1 MKNNWLRATARNF
14 LSLRLAPC
22 LTVFY
27 AILCASL
34 IPMSAAAQDTQ
45 TPQSAPIQTQDIIAR
60 PIPQRT
66 TGLEPGK
73 IVRWTLRDA
82 IIAALEKNVD
92 IELEKENVRMIQYD
106 LIGAHGFYDP
116 TTTSSI
122 FYNRSSRATASR
134 DQGLSADDNTNTIT
148 NKSLTYNFGATKN
161 LERWGS
167 SLQADFFN
175 TRASSNQSTLTSEY
189 RPSFQIQFNQP
200 LFRNFGIDQARRNIK
215 VTKKQL
221 DLTDAQFR
229 QRVIQI
235 ISLVTEAYWDLSQ
248 AIKNEAVQRDSVR
261 LAETFLNNTKRQVE
275 VGTLAPIEVVS
286 AATSLESRRQSVF
299 QAMNSVGQAE
309 NALKNL
315 TAGGRDD
322 ELWSSIIEPVEPF
335 DIKPVSIPVAD
346 AIKVAHENRPEIRQL
361 NLSKEINKIDIDFFR
376 NQAKPQID
384 LIASYRT
391 DGLAG
396 ASPLVPVQNCSD
408 SNKFTDPV
416 TGQSVCASVAPVIQN
431 GAFAPVVNTTPFVQS
446 QIQPIADRFVGGYGT
461 ALGNMFKNDFR
472 TFGFGLQ
479 ISLPLRNRRAKAD
492 LGKSLEAER
501 RIDLQTRQLLQN
513 IEVEVRNAVQSVETA
528 KMRIDAAQAA
538 EQYARQQLEGEQKKF
553 DAGLQTTFFVLSR
566 QNELSMAQLSRLQA
580 EADYN
585 KAIANLY
592 RVMSTTLT
600 NYSITLPQEAPVT
613 IK

>member
-1 MKNNWLRATARNF
+1 M
-14 LSLRLAPC
+14 
-22 LTVFY
+22 
-27 AILCASL
+27 
-34 IPMSAAAQDTQ
+34 
-45 TPQSAPIQTQDIIAR
+45 
-60 PIPQRT
+60 
-66 TGLEPGK
+66 
-73 IVRWTLRDA
+73 
-82 IIAALEKNVD
+82 AALEKNVE
-92 IELEKENVRMIQYD
+92 IELERENTRMMQFD
-106 LIGAHGFYDP
+106 LIAAQGFYDP
-116 TTTSSI
+116 RMTSEI

-134 DQGLSADDNTNTIT
+134 DQGLVGNDNTIS

-161 LERWGS
+161 LERWGGV
-167 SLQADFFN
+167 LQADFFN
-175 TRASSNQSTLTSEY
+175 TRASSNQSTLTTEY
-189 RPSFQIQFNQP
+189 RPSMLFQFSQP
-200 LFRNFGIDQARRNIK
+200 LFKNFGIDQARRTIK
-215 VTKKQL
+215 ITKKQL

-235 ISLVTEAYWDLSQ
+235 ISVVTEAYWDLSQ

-261 LAETFLNNTKRQVE
+261 LAETFLNNTKRQVD

-286 AATSLESRRQSVF
+286 AATSLESRRQAVF

-335 DIKPVSIPVAD
+335 DIKQVSIPVAD
-346 AIKVAHENRPEIRQL
+346 ATKIAHENRPEIRQL

-384 LIASYRT
+384 LVASYRT

-396 ASPLVPVQNCSD
+396 ASPLIPVQNCSTP
-408 SNKFTDPV
+408 FTDPV
-416 TGQSVCASVAPVIQN
+416 TGQPVCASVVPAIQN
-431 GAFAPVVNTTPFVQS
+431 GAFAPIVNTTPFVSS

-472 TFGFGLQ
+472 TFGFGVQ
-479 ISLPLRNRRAKAD
+479 ITLPLRNRTAKAN

-501 RIDLQTRQLLQN
+501 RIDLQSRQLMQN

-528 KMRIDAAQAA
+528 KMRIDAAEAA
-538 EQYARQQLEGEQKKF
+538 TRYARQQLEGEEKRF
-553 DAGLQTTFFVLSR
+553 AAGMQPGYFVLQR
-566 QNELSMAQLSRLQA
+566 QNELLVAQISELQA
-580 EADYN
+580 KADYN
-585 KAIANLY
+585 KAIANLQ
-592 RVMSTTLT
+592 RVMSTTLS
-600 NYSITLPQEAPVT
+600 NHSITLPQEAPVT